1 MAVCAVDGI
10 YIRRRVDMT
19 KMCTGWILARA
30 IPIRPVGMGVA
41 YLHVSYVCHT
51 YAETSLNGRST
62 GDANR

>member
-1 MAVCAVDGI
+1 
-10 YIRRRVDMT
+10 
-19 KMCTGWILARA
+19 
-30 IPIRPVGMGVA
+30 MGVA